1 MVIMKPEWEFFT
13 KTIYDPAIF
22 WTMVTAVATV
32 LLVAATVALV
42 WIGLIPLINAR
53 KAEFAN
59 RFRSELLSSSAKK
72 IFFLVAHGFVE
83 FKVDPTT
90 KRPFF
95 LIIEASENIIKQRIE
110 QMLAGQRIILTFEID
125 DEILSPLEEVAYY
138 EEKNV
143 LDFDYVYET
152 FADHIDVFMSNK
164 EVVKYITWMR
174 ETTGMDVYRK
184 LEKLHAKIK
193 QHAAAVKASS
203 VGTLS

>member
-1 MVIMKPEWEFFT
+1 MKPEWEFLT

-22 WTMVTAVATV
+22 WAMVTAVATV
-32 LLVAATVALV
+32 LLVAATVGLV

-53 KAEFAN
+53 KAEFAD
-59 RFRSELLSSSAKK
+59 RFRSELLSSSAEK

-83 FKVDPTT
+83 FRVDPTT
-90 KRPFF
+90 KRPYFF
-95 LIIEASENIIKQRIE
+95 IIEASENIIKQRIE
-110 QMLAGQRIILTFEID
+110 QMLDGQRIILTFEID

-138 EEKNV
+138 EEKKV

-193 QHAAAVKASS
+193 QHAAEVKASS
-203 VGTLS
+203 AVMLS